1 MTMAK
6 NFNPETEQKEKEI
19 KTTSLS
25 PQINPQPQELIH
37 NVWVLICLSDLK
49 RAWNDSSQPIQVA
62 QDIMWKVMGLHF
74 H

>member
-6 NFNPETEQKEKEI
+6 NFNPKTEQKEKEI

-25 PQINPQPQELIH
+25 PQIKPQPQELIH

-49 RAWNDSSQPIQVA
+49 RAWNNSS
-62 QDIMWKVMGLHF
+62 
-74 H
+74 